1 MMKTRSSIG
10 SAFWALLGVVLLSGC
25 TKAMTGTLTP
35 EGYEHGKYAMAI
47 DNSAGASLLPEGWRL
62 DSAYEKHGKLKAKN
76 TPDYETKFSF
86 DTDGDDKVDTNRT
99 ELIYDLRYVH
109 KVHSGVI
116 WLRTV
121 PISNELRE
129 KELRVLMQDY
139 VDEVA
144 GAGYEVVNIG
154 QARLMMEKR
163 YAAEILHRGRGEIGS
178 AEAYGASFAVANI
191 DQVQVDKDARRERVM
206 VVISRPGFEYE
217 IGPHSGSK
225 GTSYPVLFIAGYSS
239 LPDDFD
245 AGIQD
250 FQALLQRVR
259 FDGNAG
265 YAMNWEGSDE
275 GSESET
281 ESAVAEA
288 NQEPA
293 DGDPAV
299 EADGAEEAEGAPQGE
314 ATGQDVAAAEEA
326 PVEATEEAP
335 APAAQ

>member
-1 MMKTRSSIG
+1 MMKTRGSIG
-10 SAFWALLGVVLLSGC
+10 STFWGVLGVVLLSGC

-35 EGYEHGKYAMAI
+35 EGYTHGKYAMAI
-47 DNSAGASLLPEGWRL
+47 DNSAGESLLPEGWRL

-86 DTDGDDKVDTNRT
+86 DTDGDDKIDTNRT

-116 WLRTV
+116 WIRTV

-154 QARLMMEKR
+154 QARLMVEKR
-163 YAAEILHRGRGEIGS
+163 YAAEILRRGRGEVGGE
-178 AEAYGASFAVANI
+178 AAYGASFAVANI

-206 VVISRPGFEYE
+206 VVISRPGFEYDV
-217 IGPHSGSK
+217 GPHSGSK
-225 GTSYPVLFIAGYSS
+225 GASYPVLFIAGYSS

-245 AGIQD
+245 AGLQD

-259 FDGNAG
+259 FDGSAG

-275 GSESET
+275 DSEDET

-288 NQEPA
+288 GQEPT
-293 DGDPAV
+293 DGAV
-299 EADGAEEAEGAPQGE
+299 VGEADGTAEAEGASQGE
-314 ATGQDVAAAEEA
+314 TGQDVAAAEEA
-326 PVEATEEAP
+326 PVEATGEAP
-335 APAAQ
+335 TPAAQ